1 MPRIS
6 ADERDCTRRFGALS
20 TPIAEIRSAVTP
32 KSSELANVK
41 AVLRKLAIKVVDCRS
56 GAPVVNTPVEKVL
69 IADPGQAWDDK
80 AHAAVR
86 FFGDFSWDLVENY
99 IIPYNEA
106 TGQPA
111 SATGFTSTD
120 RSKLQ
125 VALTALGYNCG
136 TAGKTFTDED
146 WTALEA
152 YESDWYAAHPSE
164 TRPDKFVR
172 EVTKPW
178 IARIVGDYNRRF
190 FETLQMHLTGLGYEC
205 PESEFGTFGA
215 VTAEKFATWQK
226 VELGSKVPYT
236 RLNTWDNYAARR
248 TAVGKLQER
257 RKMFSTND
265 DGIVYVP
272 VPVTKIILGFRL
284 KVQFRDF
291 PVLLERQGYRPFPVV
306 EPLPVTIEWA
316 DTTQDKA
323 AGPWG
328 WRYRVA
334 GNKQPAAAL
343 PEFRSFIEAAVP
355 GVISANWKDLST
367 TERIIAGFSP
377 WFSLFKGHPEMVAL
391 AMVWAPPVWDGIPDP
406 SPAFRITDKVYV
418 EEGSLR
424 RAGNMHI
431 VTRAGDGAGSENYGN
446 KGYGK
451 LDHSNAPLW
460 RGDDGHY
467 GLDIHAAV
475 GAKVFAIHGG
485 QLERKS
491 QGLTVGAGQ
500 YIALS
505 FAHNGRSYRWTSFHF
520 SAYGAPAGAVMAGE
534 ILGYGGRTGN
544 MDPAG
549 GQGLNPGHTHVESRD
564 LLNRH
569 EMRLASEVDAANA
582 VCIPT
587 NQTALLFPCRGENF
601 RSADE
606 ADNPRGCRFAKT
618 NVVNGC
624 WAVAE
629 LACPYMHGTTRD
641 NNRRL
646 QAQLRYVFETYEG
659 GFTDPGKLDGD
670 IGTVPKKIAGAG
682 KTRLAIRNF
691 RIQLELTKEDA
702 PETEGWEMDDA
713 AWLLLDDWA
722 AILQPE
728 TAPTD

>member
-1 MPRIS
+1 MARIS
-6 ADERDCTRRFGALS
+6 LDERDCARRFGALS
-20 TPIAEIRSAVTP
+20 TPIRAIRAAVTP
-32 KSSELANVK
+32 RSSELANVK
-41 AVLRKLAIKVVDCRS
+41 AVLRKLALKVIDCRS
-56 GAPVVNTPVEKVL
+56 GAPIPNTPVEKVL
-69 IADPGQAWDDK
+69 LADAGAAWDDK

-86 FFGDFSWDLVENY
+86 FFGDFSWDIAENY

-136 TAGKTFTDED
+136 TAGKTFTEED

-152 YESDWYAAHPSE
+152 YQSDWYAANPSE
-164 TRPDKFVR
+164 TRPEKFVK
-172 EVTKPW
+172 EVTKAW
-178 IARIVGDYNRRF
+178 IGRIVADYNRRF
-190 FETLQMHLTGLGYEC
+190 CETLQMHLTGLGFDC
-205 PESEFGTFGA
+205 PADEFGKFGT

-226 VELGSKVPYT
+226 VELGSKVPFT
-236 RLNTWDNYAARR
+236 RLNTWDNYAARKGV
-248 TAVGKLQER
+248 VGKLQER
-257 RKMFSTND
+257 RKMFATND
-265 DGIVYVP
+265 DGIVYIP
-272 VPVTKIILGFRL
+272 VPVTKIIAGFQV
-284 KVQFRDF
+284 KVKFHDF
-291 PVLLERQGYRPFPVV
+291 PLLLERQGYRSAHDVQ
-306 EPLPVTIEWA
+306 PLPVTIEWA
-316 DTTQDKA
+316 DTAQDKA
-323 AGPWG
+323 GGPWG
-328 WRYRVA
+328 WRYRPA
-334 GNKQPAAAL
+334 GDKGSVGGL
-343 PEFRSFIEAAVP
+343 PEFRSFVEAVVP
-355 GVISANWKDLST
+355 GVPSAKWEDLT
-367 TERIIAGFSP
+367 PAARAQAGFSP
-377 WFSLFKGHPEMVAL
+377 WFPAVKGHSEMVAL

-406 SPAFRITDKVYV
+406 SPAFRITDKVFV
-418 EEGSLR
+418 EDGSLR

-431 VTRAGDGAGSENYGN
+431 VTRAGDGAGSEDYGN

-467 GLDIHAAV
+467 GIDIHAPV
-475 GAKVFAIHGG
+475 GTKVFAIHGAD
-485 QLERKS
+485 LERKS

-500 YIALS
+500 YIVLN
-505 FAHNGRSYRWTSFHF
+505 FTHQGRSYRWTCFHF
-520 SAYGAPAGAVMAGE
+520 SAYAAPAGKVMAGE
-534 ILGYGGRTGN
+534 IVGHAGRTGN

-582 VCIPT
+582 MCIPT

-606 ADNPRGCRFAKT
+606 ADNPRGCKFAKT

-646 QAQLRYVFETYEG
+646 QAQLRYVFGTYEG

-670 IGTVPKKIAGAG
+670 IGTVPKKIVGAG

-691 RIQLELTKEDA
+691 RIAMMLTKEDA
-702 PETEGWEMDDA
+702 PESEGWEMDDA
-713 AWLLLDDWA
+713 TWLLLDDWA
-722 AILQPE
+722 PILQPE